1 MKVLQVLPNLDS
13 GGVERGT
20 VEFARELVARGHA
33 SIVISNGGRLV
44 RQLEAE
50 GTRHIELPVH
60 RKSLASLRLV
70 RPLRRLL
77 AELQPDIV
85 HVRSRL
91 PAWLIYL
98 AWRGLPRATRPRL
111 VSTFHG
117 LYSVNF
123 YSAVMARAEQI
134 IAISHTVERYVVE
147 NYGQK
152 YRITPDRLTVIQRG
166 FDPAV
171 FHPGEPD
178 PAWLAKLYA
187 DYPQLRGKKLV
198 LMPGRLSRWK
208 GQAEFLQMLAELV
221 KLAPDVHGVIVGDA
235 EANKTHYRAELEQ
248 QAAALGLAAHVTF
261 TGHRSDIAALYRL
274 AAVVCHMSN
283 KPEPFGRTLTEALAC
298 GAPVV
303 AFDRGGAGE
312 SLAACFA
319 DGLVPV
325 DDLHAFAHTVHD
337 WLERRPTLAIPDE
350 FKMQHQVEATLGVY
364 ERLLQQ
370 PR

>member
-1 MKVLQVLPNLDS
+1 VLQVLPNLDS

-20 VEFARELVARGHA
+20 VEFARELVDRGHE

-44 RQLEAE
+44 ARLEAE
-50 GTRHIELPVH
+50 GSRHLELPVH

-70 RPLRRLL
+70 PSLRQLL
-77 AELQPDIV
+77 TDLDPDIV

-98 AWRGLPRATRPRL
+98 AWRKLPAKTRPRL

-123 YSAVMARAEQI
+123 YSAVMARAEHI
-134 IAISHTVERYVVE
+134 IAISRTVQRYVLE
-147 NYGQK
+147 NYGRK
-152 YRITPDRLTVIQRG
+152 YGITPDRLTVIQRG

-171 FHPGEPD
+171 FHPGSPD
-178 PAWLAKLYA
+178 PAWLERLYT
-187 DYPQLRGKKLV
+187 DHPELRGRKLV

-208 GQAEFLQMLAELV
+208 GQAEFLQVMAEL
-221 KLAPDVHGVIVGDA
+221 ARRDADAHGVIVGDA
-235 EANKTHYRAELEQ
+235 EPNKEHYRAELQSQVE
-248 QAAALGLAAHVTF
+248 ALGLQDRVSF
-261 TGHRSDIAALYRL
+261 LGYRGDIAELYRL

-312 SLAACFA
+312 SLAACFPA
-319 DGLVPV
+319 GLVEPG
-325 DDLHAFAHTVHD
+325 DIAAFAGTVLA
-337 WLERRPTLAIPDE
+337 WLDRRPALQIPEE
-350 FKMQHQVEATLGVY
+350 FQVGHQVKATLEVY
-364 ERLLQQ
+364 SRLLR